1 MQQYST
7 GKRVGYFFL
16 ALSAFMTAL
25 AIQIGIA
32 VLFVIVALVQEMMVS
47 GNAVFS
53 SADAYMKTANR
64 YATETSFVAHF
75 LSLIVFAIWY
85 KFMFKKPRPTIR
97 QGLKKLSIAAVIV
110 AIFSG
115 LALCFFNYGVVF
127 LEYLALPDVYE
138 NYIQMTEMA
147 ELGEN
152 AWSIIAVVILA
163 PINEELIF
171 RGVTLEFGR
180 RSIKWFWIA
189 NILQSFLF
197 ALLHMNLVQGA
208 YAFFLGLAMGWIV
221 KETGTVLSSILLH
234 FVVNLSASTWTNILM
249 GPIEEPTYLLSIM
262 MTGIPWLAVIPS
274 MLWMKNRIQKRREK
288 NMPLL
293 NEYGA

>member
-127 LEYLALPDVYE
+127 LEYLALP
-138 NYIQMTEMA
+138 
-147 ELGEN
+147 
-152 AWSIIAVVILA
+152 VVILA